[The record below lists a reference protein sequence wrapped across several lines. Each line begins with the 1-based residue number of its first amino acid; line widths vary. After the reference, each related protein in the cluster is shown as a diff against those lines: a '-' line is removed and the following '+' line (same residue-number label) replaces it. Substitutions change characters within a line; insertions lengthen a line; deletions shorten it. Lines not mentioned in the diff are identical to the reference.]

1 MKTVKLFGDLQAFK
15 ADWELEVTTPGEA
28 LRAIDANRP
37 GFLQAADAGD
47 YIVLLVDKDNTELIR
62 QVTIELSSAP
72 WDNEILWVIPR
83 VGGEVPAAAI
93 VIAWGAVGVT
103 TTVGS
108 FLVAATA
115 FIINIGL
122 SLAISAIANVI
133 TGNKKSVRAGE
144 TEHYESKPSFISNGP
159 VNVVRAGHPYPIIAG
174 RFLCGSIVLS
184 SQVHVKDIPL

>member
-47 YIVLLVDKDNTELIR
+47 YIVLLVDKDNTDLIR

-72 WDNEILWVIPR
+72 WGDEILWVIPR
-83 VGGEVPAAAI
+83 IGGEVQAAMLIPYLAWAGYAAEFIANVAAI
-93 VIAWGAVGVT
+93 
-103 TTVGS
+103 
-108 FLVAATA
+108 
-115 FIINIGL
+115 IINIGI
-122 SLAISAIANVI
+122 SLATSAIANVI